1 LKIQTANELFWRIPL
16 GSHDRIDTA
25 EVMKI
30 SQRNATLDDLEWL
43 ELFYESMMRPYVELT
58 HEWDSTKFREDFDPQ
73 IIKVIQADGID
84 IGMMKVEER
93 EDCIYLGDLQIDRA
107 YQNKG
112 IGTNLIKTVIRSA
125 SIVNKPVRLRV
136 LKGNPAKGLY
146 IRLGFQFIQALDN
159 AYILERKSAFG
170 TLSKCAIALGSNL
183 GDSLSILNQTIDRI
197 NTSPQIELIAV
208 SSWYITTPIG
218 PPQPDYLNGCAIV
231 WTSLAPLEFLNTL
244 HAIESQFGRVREE
257 VWGARTLDLDLLLY
271 GDEIIDTP
279 DLQVPHP
286 RMTERGFVLVPLAE
300 IAPDAIDPKSGDSIL
315 VLRNKLKCSGIE
327 LSVARAE
334 NAAKNNQQ

>member
-1 LKIQTANELFWRIPL
+1 MATELFWRILL
-16 GSHDRIDTA
+16 GSHNRIDPA
-25 EVMKI
+25 EVMNI

-43 ELFYESMMRPYVELT
+43 DLFYESIMRPYVELT
-58 HEWDSTKFREDFDPQ
+58 HEWDSTKFREHFDPKT
-73 IIKVIQADGID
+73 IEVIQADGID
-84 IGMMKVEER
+84 IGMLKVEER
-93 EDCIYLGDLQIDRA
+93 DDCIYLGDLQIDRA
-107 YQNKG
+107 YQNQG

-125 SIVNKPVRLRV
+125 NIANKPIRLRV
-136 LKGNPAKGLY
+136 LKGNPAKELY
-146 IRLGFQFIQALDN
+146 LRLGFQEVQTLDR
-159 AYILERKSAFG
+159 AYILERKSSID
-170 TLSKCAIALGSNL
+170 TLAKCAIALGSNL
-183 GDSLSILNQTIDRI
+183 GDSLSILNSAIDRLQ
-197 NTSPQIELIAV
+197 TSTQIELIAV
-208 SSWYITTPIG
+208 SSWYLTTPIG

-271 GDEIIDTP
+271 GDKIIDTP

-300 IAPDAIDPKSGDSIL
+300 IAPDAIDPKSGSSIL

-334 NAAKNNQQ
+334 NAVRNNCQ